1 MIKLRASCLTFIVLV
16 MFVGGAFG
24 QEPWEFKH
32 SFEPGVLTANGDW
45 TGSLGYDLSLS
56 HKLWSQPETSSF
68 RKSLSARFATEG
80 TVAAD
85 ADLNTKPLTADA
97 KLTTALNLY
106 KAPEVVLGDSPGEYK
121 KVSEG
126 YNYGRMDISA
136 MAGYETDQR
145 FDNRNFTIGAEVGYV
160 LTENM
165 NAKALIPSVFLGYD
179 MVIVDNSEIQ
189 DDLGVDDDVSGR
201 FRAFASWK
209 IPIGHWLP
217 EPLDPLNVHIDLRYY
232 NSTGLPSAMEED
244 DQDEATYAA
253 GALSYSFG
261 NDPLWGIVNAAF
273 VRVADG
279 RIPPNTDDET
289 TITFG
294 LTVWER

>member
-1 MIKLRASCLTFIVLV
+1 MIKLRASCLSIILLV
-16 MFVGGAFG
+16 VFVGGTFG
-24 QEPWEFKH
+24 QQSWEFKH
-32 SFEPGVLTANGDW
+32 SLEPGVLTAYGDW
-45 TGSLGYDLSLS
+45 TGSLGYDVSLT
-56 HKLWSQPETSSF
+56 KELWSQPEMSSF
-68 RKSLSARFATEG
+68 RKSLSARFASEG
-80 TVAAD
+80 TVAGD

-106 KAPEVVLGDSPGEYK
+106 KAPKVVLGDSPGEYK
-121 KVSEG
+121 KESEG
-126 YNYGRMDISA
+126 FNYGRMDFSA
-136 MAGYETDQR
+136 KAGYETDQR
-145 FDNRNFTIGAEVGYV
+145 FDNRNFTIGVEVGYV
-160 LTENM
+160 LTENE
-165 NAKALIPSVFLGYD
+165 NAKALVPSVFLGYD
-179 MVIVDNSEIQ
+179 VVIVDNSEIQ
-189 DDLGVDDDVSGR
+189 DDLGVDDDVSER
-201 FRAFASWK
+201 FRALASWK

-232 NSTGLPSAMEED
+232 HSAGLPSAMKEE

-261 NDPLWGIVNAAF
+261 DHPLWGIVNAAF

-279 RIPPNTDDET
+279 RIPPTTDDET